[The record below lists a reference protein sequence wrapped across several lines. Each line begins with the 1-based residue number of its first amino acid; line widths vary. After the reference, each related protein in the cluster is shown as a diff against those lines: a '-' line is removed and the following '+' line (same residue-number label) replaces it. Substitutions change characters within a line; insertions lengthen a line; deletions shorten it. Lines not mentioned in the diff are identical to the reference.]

1 MDGQTLR
8 DLAIK
13 VSQYFLDFLDSDFRK
28 AQAPRRRIVQQT
40 DAGFRAGMRVA
51 PYPSL
56 QNALAQI
63 IAKPVSGGLDLR
75 FPPRAYQRPISSNL
89 KAIIREN
96 IQAIPSK
103 AVMTVC
109 VDVLRQAQE
118 SIGRSVEN
126 PEAWID
132 GVRQALCIAIGAE
145 IVRPLLALL
154 DGPLSQQ
161 AYAVQD
167 SIYSAESELTQ
178 ALAAPA
184 DEILGEVLARYQAG
198 GSASEL
204 AAALASRVT
213 IDGVRASLQNYFESF
228 VAADAF
234 LEFRDVETYVRTGE
248 NLQLYLYLGTVK
260 YGNNLYPLFYIPVT
274 VESLPGSEGFVL
286 TLVPHLY
293 VNKRAVDFVLQEH
306 GARAQ
311 QQRVSPIRE
320 RIYYIDPAQSVLDVA
335 APLFG
340 QIATAMDLAGQ
351 VDLGG
356 APAQASNAWVHLSN
370 AMHLSAFDRADEALL
385 NDYEEMILQARTN
398 APGVISLFEGIVRG
412 ALIEE
417 PASARA
423 QVEAAWDALPLVD
436 RVVVDSPIPINEEQ
450 QKICWA
456 IDRSAARIINVEG
469 PPGTGKSH
477 TITAIAFQG
486 ILKGRSTLILSDKTE
501 ALDVVQ
507 DKLTQ
512 TMSRAR
518 HDDQF
523 PNPILRLGRD
533 HANFKRLT
541 SNQTLMQV
549 QAYVRANV
557 ANKPR
562 VDAQLAATKSHLQDQ
577 IKKTV
582 ETLGGLPLKQ
592 ISELHQAEAAL
603 EILAP
608 GLAAELQ
615 DSKLPDH
622 PDPLVPAATADVARH
637 ISLVHQSKPN
647 CTAESL
653 QARLRVDA
661 AIVVLAAGAD
671 RDALSLF
678 DSLDADQLRQL
689 TSWIVAYHQLRMPL
703 FGYLFRGARVR
714 ALEAD
719 INGRL
724 LPNEPVLLRNHVARL
739 ERVVAQTQALRHG
752 LQSGSLDESMLRQF
766 YTAIVRGSVP
776 GPEAGV
782 ALRLVTAVR
791 QALGDSV
798 PDPLNGKA
806 LPAHAGQIWI
816 AAADYIVRW
825 TRTAHTFRSVPSY
838 DYVSVKSQIERLH
851 TSTMNAEVDN
861 RLVTFMDNHRA
872 EARALSSVISH
883 RQKFPEDRFQNVK
896 QAFPVILASIREFG
910 EYMPLLPDLFD
921 VVIIDE
927 GSQVS
932 IAQAFPALLRA
943 KKIVVF
949 GDTKQFSNVKSA
961 NASIELNNRYRGDL
975 EQFFRARVSTEA
987 SRLHRLSR
995 FDVKCSV
1002 LEFCQLCANYSVM
1015 LRKHFRSY
1023 AELISFSSKT
1033 FYNGQLQ
1040 ALKIRGVPIEDVI
1053 RFDMVDPAT
1062 GATGRNRN
1070 EPEAEFILAR
1080 LLELLEE
1087 DEPPT
1092 VGIITP
1098 FREQQVLLT
1107 KKLFWHARGSDFERK
1122 LRLKIMTADSCQGE
1136 ERQVIFY
1143 SLVATREHDQLNYIF
1158 PIDLATAD
1166 QLVEEKLKMQ
1176 RLNVA
1181 FSRAQEMIWFV
1192 TSKPIDEF
1200 RGSIARVMHH
1210 YQQQLSKP
1218 DLHAAATD
1226 PKSPMERKVL
1236 DWLQKTAFYQQNE
1249 ERIEIIC
1256 QFPIGDYLR
1265 QLDQTYQHPNWR
1277 TDFLL
1282 RYTTDDVVANILIEY
1297 DGFEFHW
1304 APGREVNVGNH
1315 ERYLLQA
1322 DVERQLT
1329 LESYGYRFL
1338 RINRFNMGRDPVQTL
1353 SDRLTKMVA
1362 KLGQDDVTPAALG
1375 AANAQAAGL
1384 ANKEMRQCTRCA
1396 VIKPLSDFFD
1406 QALKG
1411 GDGNHGRV
1419 CVVCKTKAQARPAHG
1434 ARRRRRW
1441 SR

>member
-40 DAGFRAGMRVA
+40 DAGFRAGMRVS

-56 QNALAQI
+56 QHALSQI
-63 IAKPVSGGLDLR
+63 LGKPVSGGLDLR
-75 FPPRAYQRPISSNL
+75 FPPRAYQRPISANL

-96 IQAIPSK
+96 IAAIPAS
-103 AVMTVC
+103 AAETVRA
-109 VDVLRQAQE
+109 DVLRQAQE
-118 SIGRSVEN
+118 TIGQSVEN

-132 GVRQALCIAIGAE
+132 GVRQALCIAIATD

-161 AYAVQD
+161 AYAVED
-167 SIYSAESELTQ
+167 SIYSAESELTD

-184 DEILGEVLARYQAG
+184 DEILGEVLARFQAG
-198 GSASEL
+198 RSINEL
-204 AAALASRVT
+204 REALQSRVT
-213 IDGVRASLQNYFESF
+213 IDGVRAALQTYFEGF
-228 VAADAF
+228 VAADAY
-234 LEFRDVETYVRTGE
+234 LEFRDIETYVRTGE
-248 NLQLYLYLGTVK
+248 NLQLYVYLGTVK

-274 VESLPGSEGFVL
+274 IESLPGSEGFVL
-286 TLVPHLY
+286 TLIPHLY

-335 APLFG
+335 GPLFG
-340 QIATAMDLAGQ
+340 QLASAMDLAGQ
-351 VDLGG
+351 IELGG
-356 APAQASNAWVHLSN
+356 RAAQASNTWVHLSN
-370 AMHLSAFDRADEALL
+370 AIHIGAFDRADEALL
-385 NDYEEMILQARTN
+385 NDYEEMIVQARSN
-398 APGVISLFEGIVRG
+398 APGVVSLFEKIVRG

-417 PASARA
+417 PVSARA

-436 RVVVDSPIPINEEQ
+436 RTVVDSPIPINEEQ

-512 TMSRAR
+512 TMSQAR

-549 QAYVRANV
+549 QAYVKSNA

-562 VDAQLAATKSHLQDQ
+562 LDADLTSKKAHLQEQVNMTVKTLCELPLTQ
-577 IKKTV
+577 ISGLQRAEADLDALV
-582 ETLGGLPLKQ
+582 SGLPV
-592 ISELHQAEAAL
+592 ELQHAQVPIQPAAL
-603 EILAP
+603 VPKDVKSVTIHIAGIYRSNPSCSAE
-608 GLAAELQ
+608 GLQL
-615 DSKLPDH
+615 
-622 PDPLVPAATADVARH
+622 
-637 ISLVHQSKPN
+637 
-647 CTAESL
+647 
-653 QARLRVDA
+653 RLRVDA
-661 AIVVLAAGAD
+661 AIAEFAATVD
-671 RDALSLF
+671 RTALGIF
-678 DSLDADQLRQL
+678 DTLDVDQLRQL
-689 TSWIVAYHQLRMPL
+689 AHWIVSYRQLRMPI
-703 FGYLFRGARVR
+703 FGYLFRGSKVR
-714 ALEAD
+714 TLEAD
-719 INGRL
+719 LNNL
-724 LPNEPVLLRNHVARL
+724 LRPNKPVLLRDHAGQL
-739 ERVVAQTQALRHG
+739 EQVVAQAQRLRQG
-752 LQSGSLDESMLRQF
+752 LQSKKLDEAMLPQI
-766 YTAIVRGSVP
+766 YGAIVSGVIP
-776 GPEAGV
+776 GPEANA
-782 ALRLVTAVR
+782 ALQLVFAVR
-791 QALGDSV
+791 QSLGDSV
-798 PDPLNGKA
+798 PRALNGSA
-806 LPAHAGQIWI
+806 PAAKAGQIWT
-816 AAADYIVRW
+816 ATADYIARW
-825 TRTAHTFRSVPSY
+825 TRTLHTFNAAPSY
-838 DYVSVKSQIERLH
+838 DYVGEKSQIERLNVGA
-851 TSTMNAEVDN
+851 MNAEVDS
-861 RLVTFMDNHRA
+861 RLVNFMDHHRA
-872 EARALSSVISH
+872 EARALSSVISA
-883 RQKFPEDRFQNVK
+883 RQKFPEDRFESVK
-896 QAFPVILASIREFG
+896 QAFPVVLASIREFG

-961 NASIELNNRYRGDL
+961 NASIALNNRYRGDL

-1002 LEFCQLCANYSVM
+1002 LEFCQLCSNYSVM

-1053 RFDMVDPAT
+1053 RFDEIDPGSGNT
-1062 GATGRNRN
+1062 DRNRN
-1070 EPEAEFILAR
+1070 EPEAEFILGK
-1080 LLELLEE
+1080 LIELLAE
-1087 DEPPT
+1087 DMPPT

-1107 KKLFWHARGSDFERK
+1107 KKLFGHARGADFERK

-1136 ERQVIFY
+1136 ERQIIFY
-1143 SLVATREHDQLNYIF
+1143 SMVATREHDQLNYIF
-1158 PIDLATAD
+1158 PIDLAVAD
-1166 QLVEEKLKMQ
+1166 QLVEEKLKLQ

-1192 TSKPIDEF
+1192 TSKPVDEF
-1200 RGSIARVMHH
+1200 KGSIARVMHH
-1210 YQQQLSKP
+1210 YKQQLSKP
-1218 DLHAAATD
+1218 DLHEAETD

-1236 DWLQKTAFYQQNE
+1236 DWLQKTAFYQQNAE
-1249 ERIEIIC
+1249 NIEIFC

-1265 QLDQTYQHPNWR
+1265 QLDPTYQHPKWR
-1277 TDFLL
+1277 SDFLL
-1282 RYTTDDVVANILIEY
+1282 RYTLDRNVTNILIEY

-1304 APGREVNVGNH
+1304 ASGREINVGNH
-1315 ERYLLQA
+1315 ERYLLPA

-1338 RINRFNMGRDPVQTL
+1338 RINRFNMGRDPIRTL
-1353 SDRLTKMVA
+1353 SDRLA
-1362 KLGQDDVTPAALG
+1362 KLVDQLGQSDVAPGTLQTVQ
-1375 AANAQAAGL
+1375 AQAAGL
-1384 ANKEMRQCTRCA
+1384 TNGDMRLCTHCRSGPANLNSA
-1396 VIKPLSDFFD
+1396 ISGNSGHYAGPKPAWRKGVFD
-1406 QALKG
+1406 GQEISA
-1411 GDGNHGRV
+1411 
-1419 CVVCKTKAQARPAHG
+1419 A
-1434 ARRRRRW
+1434 
-1441 SR
+1441 